1 MDILTRFTAYAG
13 DFEKTLVDD
22 DWSRLRDYFAADA
35 VYRVESDVMGC
46 TLSGRERIFAGI
58 KKSLDGFDRKFDGR
72 DLTLPTDPEV
82 VGDELHVTWSLT
94 YRKEG
99 APPYTLAGRTRA
111 RYRDGTI
118 VELVDSYEP
127 GIGADAAAWSRAS
140 GIAIDPSYV

>member
-1 MDILTRFTAYAG
+1 MDIQTRFTAYAG

-22 DWSRLRDYFAADA
+22 DWSRVRDYFAEDA

-46 TLSGRERIFAGI
+46 ALSGRERIFAGI

-72 DLTLPTDPEV
+72 DTTITSAPEV
-82 VGDELHVTWSLT
+82 EGDELRVGWSLT

-111 RYRDGTI
+111 RYLDGKI

-127 GIGADAAAWSRAS
+127 GIGADAVSWSRAS